1 MNLLIVDDD
10 STSLKLLRAQLEAE
24 GHAVFEAHDGVDAL
38 ALLERQRVDAVISDI
53 LMPRMD
59 GYRLCYEIREHARL
73 YDLPIIIYTST
84 YTAPG
89 DTKLALDVGAGK
101 YLKKPASVE
110 TIIAALHEV
119 IAQPHAAPRPAAL
132 SEVKVLREY
141 SQQLV
146 SKLKEKNTE
155 LMASEERFRA
165 LVENSSDG
173 IMLLGRDGKVFYASP
188 AVTRILGYDVDEM
201 IGVTTSKLVHPDD
214 LHRANERFEAT
225 LAADSVPVLAET
237 RYRHKDGSW
246 RYLETVRTNRLNE
259 PAVHAVVVNYRDVT
273 ERLRSQE
280 EHRRMEQQ
288 FEQAQRING
297 LGRVAA
303 TIAHEFNNML
313 MGIQPFAE
321 IIRRQAGDDE
331 RISKAAEHISNS
343 VRRGKRVTEEILR
356 FTNAVAPA
364 LQIINMGEW
373 LTLIEPEL
381 LAVAGSGVK
390 MTVVL
395 PAESVFAPCD
405 SAQMQQVITN
415 LVINARDAMPGGG
428 AVTLTLAT
436 STREDNLFNGLS
448 EHERFVRLT
457 VRDTGSG
464 IAPEMLEQIFEP
476 LFTTKRSGT
485 GLGLAVARQ
494 VLTQHGGFIFVD
506 NAPGGGT
513 AFHIFLP
520 QAHEGLSTAVAVA
533 VAVAVA
539 AQKTSGRIRRLLL
552 VEDDS
557 SVAAGLSSLLELE
570 KIVVWVVERGREVV
584 RAIEELAPD
593 AIVLDLTLPDI
604 DGREVFAQIAAR
616 WPDLPVV
623 FSTGHGG
630 EAELARELSRDHVG
644 FLQKPYELAALLA
657 AIERVL

>member
-381 LAVAGSGVK
+381 RAVAGSGVK

-395 PAESVFAPCD
+395 PPESVFAPCD

-494 VLTQHGGFIFVD
+494 VLTQHGGFIFAD
-506 NAPGGGT
+506 HAPGGGT

-520 QAHEGLSTAVAVA
+520 QAHEGLSTAA
-533 VAVAVA
+533 AVA
-539 AQKTSGRIRRLLL
+539 AQKTSG
-552 VEDDS
+552 
-557 SVAAGLSSLLELE
+557 
-570 KIVVWVVERGREVV
+570 
-584 RAIEELAPD
+584 PD
-593 AIVLDLTLPDI
+593 
-604 DGREVFAQIAAR
+604 
-616 WPDLPVV
+616 
-623 FSTGHGG
+623 
-630 EAELARELSRDHVG
+630 
-644 FLQKPYELAALLA
+644 
-657 AIERVL
+657 

>member
-89 DTKLALDVGAGK
+89 DTKLALDVGADK

-436 STREDNLFNGLS
+436 STHEDNLFHGLS
-448 EHERFVRLT
+448 EHERFVHLT